1 MPPKHRRERPRPA
14 VLPMLG
20 ALPLLL
26 LLLLLGHFGVS
37 PALGQVARG
46 RLNNWQIREA
56 SGLAASRRHSG
67 VLYTHNDSGDRSRV
81 FAINEWGSYLGTF
94 ELSGAEARDWED
106 IAIGPGPV
114 EGRDYLY
121 VGDIGDN
128 RAYYP
133 TKVVYRVME
142 PNATTDPANQRS
154 EILTGVE
161 KFEFRFPGHAGNA
174 NSETLMVDPHTGDL
188 FIVRKTAHH
197 PLQVFWARA
206 PLLGGTVMDLEE
218 YHVTCVDYDRECRDE
233 HHKSPSKGEL
243 VGGDISP
250 SGLGLLIKSYR
261 AVYYW
266 RRSSTHESFF
276 QSDPRVVPYAAERQ
290 GEAICWDSEEKGYFT
305 LSEGTNQMLYY
316 YPYQPH
322 AKWVDTVNQWK
333 QGFRWN
339 DAIKAT
345 GAETSAGGGQAGGW
359 PAGDGSSL
367 ERESEA
373 GEGGAPQA
381 PAAAFTWD
389 GVKSSG
395 TRPVEGKLVGNRIV
409 VTDECLDIPSPSG
422 SSCAEEAAAGN
433 CEFPWMTAN
442 GFCSKSCGTCRRRLL
457 SKRMEDEV
465 RRRPENQNRSP
476 PSPQT
481 TQAFSES
488 VNVDSWWSQW
498 MRSRS
503 DAGGVK
509 VSSHDN
515 LTFVSGQAD
524 GPKCGS
530 GTPSG
535 SYVGPIVMKENV
547 ASPEDC
553 CTLCEKVSDR
563 GNKRC
568 DTWSYCKDSE
578 GCGRFERGTC
588 LLKRSITYEFRDT
601 AKWVSG
607 YRRMGGRE
615 ATDEMVMGVS
625 QGPEGKPIDWPLF
638 FRDYANKTWM
648 ESMYYADMAAESAY
662 TDAATLEEE
671 EDWLCQK
678 DLGVLT
684 CPEKGCHA
692 LRGHYKGLIVAEIDF
707 PSVARCCEACR
718 HAREHKI
725 PPHNNGCDV
734 WSFCSKSE
742 GCGLMQPFGT
752 CMLKVVS
759 ENPQMGLAWSF
770 DPLKPFT
777 SGKIE

>member
-1 MPPKHRRERPRPA
+1 MGRVGGRRGRTREQRGSGARARKRERDTTTTTTTTKMPPKHRRERPRPA

-290 GEAICWDSEEKGYFT
+290 GR
-305 LSEGTNQMLYY
+305 
-316 YPYQPH
+316 P
-322 AKWVDTVNQWK
+322 
-333 QGFRWN
+333 
-339 DAIKAT
+339 
-345 GAETSAGGGQAGGW
+345 SAGIAW
-359 PAGDGSSL
+359 
-367 ERESEA
+367 RR
-373 GEGGAPQA
+373 
-381 PAAAFTWD
+381 AA
-389 GVKSSG
+389 S
-395 TRPVEGKLVGNRIV
+395 
-409 VTDECLDIPSPSG
+409 PSPRARTRCSTTHTSPTQSEWTRSTSG
-422 SSCAEEAAAGN
+422 RRA
-433 CEFPWMTAN
+433 FD
-442 GFCSKSCGTCRRRLL
+442 GT
-457 SKRMEDEV
+457 
-465 RRRPENQNRSP
+465 
-476 PSPQT
+476 
-481 TQAFSES
+481 
-488 VNVDSWWSQW
+488 
-498 MRSRS
+498 
-503 DAGGVK
+503 
-509 VSSHDN
+509 
-515 LTFVSGQAD
+515 
-524 GPKCGS
+524 
-530 GTPSG
+530 TPSRPPAPRPATAEARPRG
-535 SYVGPIVMKENV
+535 RKVLRAEPAHPVLHAGQQGQRERDQ
-547 ASPEDC
+547 EQHRDC
-553 CTLCEKVSDR
+553 PR
-563 GNKRC
+563 
-568 DTWSYCKDSE
+568 
-578 GCGRFERGTC
+578 
-588 LLKRSITYEFRDT
+588 
-601 AKWVSG
+601 
-607 YRRMGGRE
+607 
-615 ATDEMVMGVS
+615 
-625 QGPEGKPIDWPLF
+625 
-638 FRDYANKTWM
+638 
-648 ESMYYADMAAESAY
+648 
-662 TDAATLEEE
+662 
-671 EDWLCQK
+671 
-678 DLGVLT
+678 
-684 CPEKGCHA
+684 
-692 LRGHYKGLIVAEIDF
+692 
-707 PSVARCCEACR
+707 
-718 HAREHKI
+718 
-725 PPHNNGCDV
+725 
-734 WSFCSKSE
+734 
-742 GCGLMQPFGT
+742 
-752 CMLKVVS
+752 
-759 ENPQMGLAWSF
+759 
-770 DPLKPFT
+770 
-777 SGKIE
+777 